1 MPNIGVV
8 GAGHVGVSCARGL
21 ARDGLVTRLTIY
33 DRTAAHAEG
42 EALDLAQAGPLL
54 EPCELRGRGLDAL
67 EPEDVLIVTTGAHA
81 EPGQTRL
88 DLLPAN
94 LAVLE
99 EVATAAERD
108 ALPKVCLVV
117 SNPLDVLTEYLTRRW
132 EDQPVNVMGS
142 GTSLDTWRLAQ
153 ELAAVCGVHPDAVH
167 AWVVGEHGDSSVV
180 LFSSATVAGMSLA
193 DFARQTGVDLSAS
206 RLAAIAD
213 DVRTAAYRVR
223 QLKGATWHAIG
234 LTVNELVRIMV
245 REPGRVVPVSVRV
258 ADGVC
263 ASLPC
268 VLGPDGP
275 GPPLRPPVDDGELAA
290 WEHSLAVLREALA
303 VLP

>member
-8 GAGHVGVSCARGL
+8 GAGHVGMSCARGL

-33 DRTAAHAEG
+33 DRTAARAEG

-54 EPCELRGRGLDAL
+54 EPCELRGRGIDAL
-67 EPEDVLIVTTGAHA
+67 EPEDILIVTSGAHA

-88 DLLPAN
+88 DLLRDN
-94 LAVLE
+94 LAVFE
-99 EVATAAERD
+99 QIARAAEPD
-108 ALPKVCLVV
+108 ALPNVCLVV

-132 EDQPVNVMGS
+132 ADQPVRIMGS
-142 GTSLDTWRLAQ
+142 GTALDTWRLVQ
-153 ELAAVCGVHPDAVH
+153 ELATVCDVHPDAVH
-167 AWVVGEHGDSSVV
+167 AWVVGEHGDSAVA
-180 LFSSATVAGMSLA
+180 LFSSATVAGMPLA
-193 DFARQTGVDLSAS
+193 DFAGQTGVDLSPA
-206 RLAAIAD
+206 RLAAVAE

-223 QLKGATWHAIG
+223 DLKGATWHAIG
-234 LTVNELVRIMV
+234 LTVNELVRTMV

-268 VLGPDGP
+268 VLGSDGP
-275 GPPLRPPVDDGELAA
+275 GPPLRPPMDDGEQAG
-290 WEHSLAVLREALA
+290 WERSLAVLRDALTG
-303 VLP
+303 LP

>member
-33 DRTAAHAEG
+33 DRTPERAEG

-67 EPEDVLIVTTGAHA
+67 EHEDVLIIAIGAHT

-88 DLLPAN
+88 DLLQEN
-94 LAVLE
+94 LAALD
-99 EVATAAERD
+99 EVATAAGA
-108 ALPKVCLVV
+108 ALPDICLVV
-117 SNPLDVLTEYLTRRW
+117 SSPLDVLTEYLCRQW
-132 EDQPVNVMGS
+132 ADKPVNVMGS
-142 GTSLDTWRLAQ
+142 GTSLDTWRLAR
-153 ELAAVCGVHPDAVH
+153 ELAAVCNVHPSAVQ
-167 AWVVGEHGDSSVV
+167 AWVVGEHGDSSVF
-180 LFSSATVAGMSLA
+180 LFSSATVAGIPLA
-193 DFARQTGVDLSAS
+193 DFAKETGVDLSAE
-206 RLAAIAD
+206 RLDAIAD
-213 DVRTAAYRVR
+213 SVRSAAYRVR
-223 QLKGATWHAIG
+223 QLKGATWQAIG
-234 LTVNELVRIMV
+234 LTVNQLVRTMV

-268 VLGPDGP
+268 VLRSGGP
-275 GPPLRPPVDDGELAA
+275 GPPLWPPMDESERAA
-290 WEHSLAVLREALA
+290 WERSLAVLREAVA
-303 VLP
+303 GLP